1 MTDLDLAELLCA
13 RLCHDLISPVGAIG
27 NGLELVLLDP
37 ASSGEDLRLIDD
49 SARAAQATL
58 SFYRLA
64 FGLRG
69 DGETA
74 VSLAQIGQLA
84 HDYFGKGRLALA
96 LPRTGPDLPRPV
108 AKLVL
113 LMLLAGASA
122 APVGGQM
129 VLATPIPQPLAVT
142 LAVEGRRVG
151 MAPEPLALL
160 RGERRDGPV
169 LPREAHLVL
178 LPKVA
183 ATLGAS
189 VRAEQGEDRFT
200 LRVGAA

>member
-1 MTDLDLAELLCA
+1 MTDLDLVELLCA
-13 RLCHDLISPVGAIG
+13 RLCHDMINPVGAIC

-49 SARAAQATL
+49 SARAAQAAL

-84 HDYFGKGRLALA
+84 HDYLGKGRLALA

-142 LAVEGRRVG
+142 LAVEGHRVG

-160 RGERRDGPV
+160 QGERGDSPVIARD
-169 LPREAHLVL
+169 AHLLL